1 VCAEEAECRVSTQ
14 AAQVACVDK
23 METKEGRES
32 VTMLSKCNIAQLP
45 ADVTLTLQTAFKL
58 LCVSALMCNVDL
70 DSISASERPGD
81 EAFVVKYRQ
90 FILFRQFNELCR
102 EVYTVTE
109 PCALHGICTS
119 VSSMHCS
126 QRTVSGMRTPG
137 GITTCRSQGP
147 VPRGVEVVDVLHVT
161 H

>member
-1 VCAEEAECRVSTQ
+1 VQ
-14 AAQVACVDK
+14 AACVDK

-45 ADVTLTLQTAFKL
+45 ADVTMTLEVAFKL

-70 DSISASERPGD
+70 DSITVSEKSGD

-102 EVYTVTE
+102 EVYTVSQ

-119 VSSMHCS
+119 VSIMHSS
-126 QRTVSGMRTPG
+126 QRTSSCMRTPG
-137 GITTCRSQGP
+137 GIATSR
-147 VPRGVEVVDVLHVT
+147 
-161 H
+161 

>member
-1 VCAEEAECRVSTQ
+1 MLKRQSAESAHNAQ
-14 AAQVACVDK
+14 AACVDK

-32 VTMLSKCNIAQLP
+32 ATMLSKCNIAQLP
-45 ADVTLTLQTAFKL
+45 ADVTMTLEAAFKL

-119 VSSMHCS
+119 VSSMHSS
-126 QRTVSGMRTPG
+126 QRTASCMRTPG
-137 GITTCRSQGP
+137 GIATSRSKGP
-147 VPRGVEVVDVLHVT
+147 VPEKLHT
-161 H
+161 AR